1 MRVPT
6 YSNYMNMA
14 RAINGNRELVD
25 KYSYQSVTGLKH
37 QTYSGYGMSA
47 YNIVSMESTLK
58 LNNTFME
65 NNDLANI
72 ELKTSNLAIETITDL
87 LADFKNALTE
97 FYGTDL
103 TRVSPDYTGGELT
116 FLSDDFNTYV
126 GKTLTVNG
134 TTYTFATDNNEE
146 NNININGLTSAEDI
160 MQTVVD
166 KVNNKNFALI
176 DGKLS
181 FPEYTIDGIS
191 TLLTEEPAKSAIKT
205 GEVYT
210 MNGEQSLSLHNL
222 QNLAFSTMQMVAD
235 TLNTYVNGKYIYG
248 GGASEAPINFNFSSL
263 EEFQNYYDGINTIYP
278 SSSSSVLS
286 NFSVNA
292 KNTGDVTFAV
302 TNTDANE
309 GVITADGGS
318 FLKEA
323 MVMNSSNVGSLSF
336 DATNNTMKATEYGAF
351 SLLKAGDTIV
361 LNGTNDKLGDN
372 AKAYTIKS
380 VSADGR
386 TVTFDDVTKIE
397 NTVDA
402 FVPNGDIVINSTFPV
417 GSVINLNGFD
427 NKNLAPTATVTGIS
441 DDGKQLYVKVDTDRF
456 NASSVGNT
464 KWSIACESYYKG
476 GDLEYNQRISESQ
489 TISFDVKA
497 SDPAFEKIFRALGQI
512 AQGNL
517 VDTSNP
523 IETGFVDTEKT
534 LKFVEDALALIN
546 SATSNTGD
554 ISYAKNSSLY
564 SISAKISADY
574 TVLNKVM
581 EYQTQTAANLE
592 ASIGSIKEAD
602 KNEAA
607 VKLLM
612 AESALEASYSILSQV
627 SSLSL
632 LNYMK

>member
-6 YSNYMNMA
+6 YSNYLNMA
-14 RAINGNRELVD
+14 NAISNNKSLVD
-25 KYSYQSVTGLKH
+25 KYSYQSLTGLKH

-58 LNNTFME
+58 LTNTFME
-65 NNDLANI
+65 NNNLADI

-87 LADFKNALTE
+87 MADFKVALSD

-116 FLSDDFNTYV
+116 FTSDDINTYV

-134 TTYTFATDNNEE
+134 TTYTFATNADNA
-146 NNININGLTSAEDI
+146 NNINIADCQNATDI
-160 MQTVVD
+160 MNAVVA
-166 KVNNKNFALI
+166 KVDNKDFKLF

-181 FPEYTIDGIS
+181 FPEYTIDGVS
-191 TLLTEEPAKSAIKT
+191 TLLTEEPAKSAVKT

-210 MNGEQSLSLHNL
+210 MNADQSLALNNL
-222 QNLAFSTMQMVAD
+222 QNLAFSTMQMVSD
-235 TLNTYVNGKYIYG
+235 TLNTFVNGKYIYG
-248 GGASEAPINFNFSSL
+248 GGASNAPISFDFSSL
-263 EEFQNYYDGINTIYP
+263 EEFQSYYDGINTVFP
-278 SSSSSVLS
+278 NSASAVLS
-286 NFSVNA
+286 NFSVDA
-292 KNTGDVTFAV
+292 TNTGDVEFSVKAGST
-302 TNTDANE
+302 NE
-309 GVITADGGS
+309 GIITANGGS
-318 FLKEA
+318 FLKES
-323 MVMNSSNVGSLSF
+323 MVMNSANVGTVAF
-336 DATNNTMKATEYGAF
+336 DNQNNTMKATVYGAF
-351 SLLKAGDTIV
+351 NTLKSGDTIV
-361 LNGTNDKLGDN
+361 LGGNELGAN

-380 VSADGR
+380 VSSDGR
-386 TVTFDDVTKIE
+386 TVTFEDSTPVETAI
-397 NTVDA
+397 DA
-402 FVPNGDIVINSTFPV
+402 FDPDGKVVINSTFAV
-417 GSVINLNGFD
+417 GSVISLDGFD

-441 DDGKQLYVKVDTDRF
+441 DDGKQLFVKVDTDRF
-456 NASSVGNT
+456 DATSTGNT
-464 KWSIACESYYKG
+464 KWSISAQSYYNG

-523 IETGFVDTEKT
+523 AETGKANIEKT
-534 LKFVEDALALIN
+534 LKLVEEAMALVN
-546 SATSNTGD
+546 SATSGTGD
-554 ISYAKNSSLY
+554 VSNAKNSSLY
-564 SISAKISADY
+564 SISAKINADY
-574 TVLNKVM
+574 TVLNKVIN
-581 EYQTQTAANLE
+581 YQTQTIANLE
-592 ASIGSIKEAD
+592 NSIGSVKEAD

-612 AESALEASYSILSQV
+612 AEGALEASYSILSKV